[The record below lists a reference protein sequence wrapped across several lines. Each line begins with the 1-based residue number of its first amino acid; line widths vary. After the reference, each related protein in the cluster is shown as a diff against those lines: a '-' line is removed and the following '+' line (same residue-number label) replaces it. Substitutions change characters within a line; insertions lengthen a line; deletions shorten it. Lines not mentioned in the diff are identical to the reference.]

1 MLAIGEDILS
11 IGSKKWESGQH
22 QMFESTPD
30 FNDQANFMLPNVEN
44 VSTLEIS
51 NLLIRNG

>member
-1 MLAIGEDILS
+1 MLAVGEDILS

-22 QMFESTPD
+22 EMFESTPD
-30 FNDQANFMLPNVEN
+30 LNDQANFMLPNVEN

-51 NLLIRNG
+51 NLLFRFG